1 MKKIT
6 TSLISL
12 GAIGLLS
19 ASMFAS
25 ACDKQAT
32 PMQKTAAA
40 TESAAAPVTAG
51 QFSAS
56 APYARAVPPGQPNS
70 AIFMQLQNKDSKA
83 HALVKASSS
92 ASEVVELHTHLNEG
106 GVMKMRKVEKIDLPA
121 GETVALKPG
130 SFHIML
136 IGLKKPLKAGESVDL
151 TLTFED
157 GTTLATSAPVKEITA
172 PMH

>member
-25 ACDKQAT
+25 ACDKQAA
-32 PMQKTAAA
+32 PMQKTVA

-83 HALVKASSS
+83 HALVKASST